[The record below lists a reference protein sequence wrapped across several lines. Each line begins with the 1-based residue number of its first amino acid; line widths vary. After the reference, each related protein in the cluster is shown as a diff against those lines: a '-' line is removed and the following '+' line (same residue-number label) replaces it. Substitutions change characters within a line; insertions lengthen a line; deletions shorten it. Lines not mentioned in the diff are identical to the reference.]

1 MRVFLL
7 LALAMHL
14 LVGPCRA
21 AEGVPVAAPATV
33 ALGEKG
39 SFDLL
44 PRAALLRDSGGAFPD
59 DAASLPAWRAGLQ
72 PAAAVAATGGAY
84 WVVATIRNDTPGAN
98 WVLYPNNT
106 LVDKFEARLYGDDG
120 SRQRVFTG
128 FQASHDYML
137 HYGVDVRLQ
146 PGRSYQLV
154 MRFSSP
160 YFVRAPL
167 FAVRPQAGF
176 RRMVARENVVII
188 GSLGALAALALY
200 NFFIFSFTR
209 RSAYLYYSLYVLSMA
224 VGWALPF
231 NIFADLYD
239 WHQIEV
245 HYIPFFLLP
254 VFSTLFYLRFLELP
268 TLAPRLAKISR
279 VNIVLPLLLLP
290 SSFLAVGLAHKLAT
304 IVLTFYMVLALICGV
319 VAWRRGFQPARYFVL
334 AYIAVIV
341 PALVVMATNLGLL
354 PAGDD
359 NMPILVLVG
368 GTVDA
373 LLLAFALADQIR
385 LLSDQMEQQVAA
397 RTEELLTA
405 NVALTTAKEHAE
417 VVSRHR
423 IDFLSA
429 MSHDIRTPMAGV
441 IGMLK
446 LALRDPAVR
455 GRTADYLR
463 IGLRSGES
471 LLVILNDILDYSKI
485 DAGKLTLET
494 TSFDLGRLINDATA
508 ILQGQAEAKGLTL
521 RAAFEDALPR
531 HVIGDPTRIRQILV
545 NLLGNAI
552 KFTDRGEVLLT
563 VRVNGEDA
571 VSGHPTRL
579 IFSVHDTGPGIAAE
593 VQQRLFQKFEQG
605 DYSTTRRYGGTGLG
619 LAICKELVGLMGGTI
634 GVAST
639 PGVGSRFDVMLPL
652 VVAGAAEIAAET
664 DTLAGR
670 QLVPAAAAGDT
681 APQPRSLRILCAEDV
696 ATNQIIIKALLDAMG
711 HRAVIVED
719 GEAALRALAENDF
732 DLVLMDGRMPQM
744 DGAQATRL
752 IRAGAGAPSA
762 PHLVARNPSI
772 PIIAL
777 TANASQDDCRHYL
790 AAGMDGFLSKPVD
803 EAALQAVI
811 AATIARLDGAGRAAA
826 NPANPAIAADAG
838 DAIDPADTP
847 PERVQLLP
855 VRGLSPQQMRRIA
868 SAFLDEAPRRLA
880 EASSALAAG
889 RQSVAVDAFHAL
901 KGSAGYLSSPRL
913 QQLAA
918 SLERRAGAGALF
930 AGDAELAEL
939 AAAVDDAVRGVR
951 EAMEADPI
959 L

>member
-21 AEGVPVAAPATV
+21 AEGVPAAAIV

-44 PRAALLRDSGGAFPD
+44 PHAALLRDDGGAFPD
-59 DAASLPAWRAGLQ
+59 DGASLPAWRSARP
-72 PAAAVAATGGAY
+72 PATIAATGGAY
-84 WVVATIRNDTPGAN
+84 WVVTTIRNDTPGAG

-106 LVDKFEARLYGDDG
+106 LIDKFEARLYGDDG

-128 FQASHDYML
+128 FRASHDYML
-137 HYGVDVRLQ
+137 HYGVDVRLE
-146 PGRSYQLV
+146 PGRTYQLV
-154 MRFSSP
+154 MRISSP

-167 FAVRPQAGF
+167 FAVRPQAAF

-231 NIFADLYD
+231 NVFADLYD
-239 WHQIEV
+239 WHLIEV

-254 VFSTLFYLRFLELP
+254 VFSTLFYLRFLELQ
-268 TLAPRLAKISR
+268 TLAPRLAKISL

-359 NMPILVLVG
+359 NMPLLVLVG

-397 RTEELLTA
+397 RTDELLKA

-531 HVIGDPTRIRQILV
+531 QVIGDPTRIRQILV

-571 VSGHPTRL
+571 ASGHPTRL

-593 VQQRLFQKFEQG
+593 VQRRLFQKFEQG

-619 LAICKELVGLMGGTI
+619 LAICKELAGLMGGTI
-634 GVAST
+634 SVAST

-652 VVAGAAEIAAET
+652 VVAGAADIGAET
-664 DTLAGR
+664 DTLAGH
-670 QLVPAAAAGDT
+670 QPVLAAAAGDT

-696 ATNQIIIKALLDAMG
+696 ATNQIIIKALLDALG

-762 PHLVARNPSI
+762 PHLVARNPAI

-811 AATIARLDGAGRAAA
+811 AATIARLDDAGGAAA
-826 NPANPAIAADAG
+826 NPANFVNAAE
-838 DAIDPADTP
+838 AIDDADTP
-847 PERVQLLP
+847 PERIQLLP

-901 KGSAGYLSSPRL
+901 KGSAGYLSSPHL

-918 SLERRAGAGALF
+918 NLERRAGAGALF

>member
-7 LALAMHL
+7 LALAMLL

-21 AEGVPVAAPATV
+21 AAGAPAPATV

-44 PRAALLRDSGGAFPD
+44 PRAALLRDDGGAFPD
-59 DAASLPAWRAGLQ
+59 DAASLPAWRAART

-84 WVVATIRNDTPGAN
+84 WVVATIRNDTPGAS

-137 HYGVDVRLQ
+137 HYGVDVRLE

-167 FAVRPQAGF
+167 FAVRPQAPF

-231 NIFADLYD
+231 NVFADLYD
-239 WHQIEV
+239 WHLIEV

-254 VFSTLFYLRFLELP
+254 VFSTLFYLRFLELE
-268 TLAPRLAKISR
+268 TLAPRLAKISL

-304 IVLTFYMVLALICGV
+304 IVLTFYMVLALICGL

-385 LLSDQMEQQVAA
+385 LLSDQMELKVAA
-397 RTEELLTA
+397 RTEELLKA

-446 LALRDPAVR
+446 LGLRDPAVR

-485 DAGKLTLET
+485 DAGKLTLEN

-571 VSGHPTRL
+571 ATGHPTQL

-593 VQQRLFQKFEQG
+593 VQRRLFQKFEQG

-652 VVAGAAEIAAET
+652 VVAGAADIAAEA
-664 DTLAGR
+664 DTPAGR
-670 QLVPAAAAGDT
+670 ESVPAPAA
-681 APQPRSLRILCAEDV
+681 QPRSLRILCAEDV

-762 PHLVARNPSI
+762 PQLIPRNPAI

-811 AATIARLDGAGRAAA
+811 AATIARLDGVGGAAR
-826 NPANPAIAADAG
+826 PAIADDAVDAADA
-838 DAIDPADTP
+838 P

-855 VRGLSPQQMRRIA
+855 VRGLSQQQMRRIA